1 MFIDDGPLSLISF
14 VDWSGGFLLRVGV
27 VFCSPYLLSVES
39 LGNHCILLCTLGD
52 SISVSFYLYM
62 HCRFIYINQEAW
74 ASNY

>member
-39 LGNHCILLCTLGD
+39 LGNHCILPMYFRG
-52 SISVSFYLYM
+52 LY
-62 HCRFIYINQEAW
+62 
-74 ASNY
+74 